1 MKVGLKITKNLDK
14 YNKLVSLLDLK
25 NLKGVS
31 FVHIKDSESLKKHF
45 KDLDV
50 LVCYKITPELFNYR
64 SNKLKWIHIGA
75 SGIDDSLFDD
85 IINSKVMLTN
95 SKGINARPVAEFIM
109 SQILYFSKKIKQC
122 QDFKENRI
130 WNQWELA
137 KTTVQLS
144 ESTLGII
151 GYGEIGKELSKVA
164 KSFNMKVI
172 ALRRLQKKEESKKYV
187 DLLLPMNKLDKLIK
201 NSDFIA
207 VACPLTKLTENLI
220 DKNIFQLTKKSAII
234 INTSRGK
241 IINEKDLISALKNKK
256 IAGAALD
263 VFSNEPI
270 DKKNALFDFD
280 NVLLSPHISGN
291 FEKYQ
296 KKMIIQFNDMLIKY
310 VNNKSLKNRVCKKR
324 LY

>member
-1 MKVGLKITKNLDK
+1 
-14 YNKLVSLLDLK
+14 
-25 NLKGVS
+25 
-31 FVHIKDSESLKKHF
+31 
-45 KDLDV
+45 
-50 LVCYKITPELFNYR
+50 
-64 SNKLKWIHIGA
+64 
-75 SGIDDSLFDD
+75 
-85 IINSKVMLTN
+85 
-95 SKGINARPVAEFIM
+95 M

>member
-296 KKMIIQFNDMLIKY
+296 KKMIIQFNDILIKY

>member
-310 VNNKSLKNRVCKKR
+310 INNKSLKNRVCKKR

>member
-31 FVHIKDSESLKKHF
+31 FIHIKDSESLKKYF
-45 KDLDV
+45 KDLDI

-151 GYGEIGKELSKVA
+151 GYGEIGKEISKVA
-164 KSFNMKVI
+164 KSLNMKVI

-270 DKKNALFDFD
+270 DKKMLFLILIMFYY
-280 NVLLSPHISGN
+280 LLT
-291 FEKYQ
+291 YQ
-296 KKMIIQFNDMLIKY
+296 VILKSIKKK
-310 VNNKSLKNRVCKKR
+310 
-324 LY
+324 